1 MENKGIPLISIN
13 NSMKEHDDKKQVV
26 LGANA
31 NTKMGHVKGPWNHI
45 HTSSNSGASA
55 SAYASEDG
63 GYTNLTGF
71 SLPPRMYVC
80 SFCKREFRSA
90 QALGGH
96 MNVHR
101 RDRARLRQ
109 SPPKELLAGI
119 GPPVNT
125 VADYSNNLNFVP
137 NPNPNLIQ
145 SSPLMIQKINT
156 KTATYITDFSKIP
169 SSSLKSSSTCIISS
183 PSRTHASGMMRWSA
197 AKSNPST
204 TSAATRTPN
213 LYDANN
219 NNEHLHNFQQHVNIN
234 KANWEKG
241 GLLRM
246 GFRTTSD
253 QLRKEDDVDLE
264 LRLGY
269 SS

>member
-13 NSMKEHDDKKQVV
+13 NSRKEHDKKVV

-31 NTKMGHVKGPWNHI
+31 NTKMGHIKGPWNHI
-45 HTSSNSGASA
+45 YTSSNSSASA

-71 SLPPRMYVC
+71 SWPPRLYVC

-109 SPPKELLAGI
+109 SPPKELRADI

-125 VADYSNNLNFVP
+125 VADYSNNLNFIP

-169 SSSLKSSSTCIISS
+169 SSLKSSSTCIISS

-197 AKSNPST
+197 AKPNPLT

-219 NNEHLHNFQQHVNIN
+219 NEHLNHFHNENIN
-234 KANWEKG
+234 KAWEKG
-241 GLLRM
+241 GLLRL
-246 GFRTTSD
+246 GFRTSE
-253 QLRKEDDVDLE
+253 LRKEDAVDLE